1 MEKWES
7 PKMNGNFC
15 YGMCPIA
22 CGQGMMECAGAMD
35 ENGKLTELVSFHR
48 CMGKITKNVI
58 KDHDVC
64 LIFCCTSK
72 ITYEMI

>member
-22 CGQGMMECAGAMD
+22 CGQGMMECAGGMD
-35 ENGKLTELVSFHR
+35 ENGKLTKLVSFQYIDAWER
-48 CMGKITKNVI
+48 SLKM
-58 KDHDVC
+58 
-64 LIFCCTSK
+64 
-72 ITYEMI
+72 